1 MSRSEKE
8 AKKLSLS
15 ASTGLAMDAL
25 FVMTRWRFVMIDLD
39 KLTEVMDE
47 IIDSGGKESH
57 LYVDE
62 VLELITRL
70 RQAEK
75 DAARYR
81 WLADRASTL
90 EYGGFEYQFPNVCA
104 IRYMEGAQLNQDMS
118 VDEAVDEA
126 MNGSNN

>member
-1 MSRSEKE
+1 
-8 AKKLSLS
+8 
-15 ASTGLAMDAL
+15 
-25 FVMTRWRFVMIDLD
+25 MIDLD

-81 WLADRASTL
+81 WIKENSQLGVGKFGFDWEL
-90 EYGGFEYQFPNVCA
+90 HFGGAAPDNHSLIESH
-104 IRYMEGAQLNQDMS
+104 I
-118 VDEAVDEA
+118 DEA
-126 MNGSNN
+126 MNASNN